1 MSLPISPAIIAGSIG
16 IAAALLAAFS
26 RWADL
31 RRLRRSDPD
40 AVGFMPWTGLYFV
53 ALFVTCV
60 MLGAAAK
67 AWVAG

>member
-1 MSLPISPAIIAGSIG
+1 MNQATLAASIG
-16 IAAALLAAFS
+16 LAAALFAAFS
-26 RWADL
+26 RWADM

-53 ALFVTCV
+53 ALFVACV
-60 MLGAAAK
+60 TLGVAAK